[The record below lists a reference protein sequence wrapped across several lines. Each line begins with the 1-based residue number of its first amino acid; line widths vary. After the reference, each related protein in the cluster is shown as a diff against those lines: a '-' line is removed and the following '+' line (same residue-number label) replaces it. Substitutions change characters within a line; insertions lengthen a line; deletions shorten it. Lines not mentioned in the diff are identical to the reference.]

1 MEGFSMQTT
10 SIHEEWMDIADI
22 VNDLENDLEKKKL
35 SDFSGFDVVGHF
47 NNNNSSDKS
56 FQRQPSYL
64 EIFKEIEGEEL
75 MLGIDS
81 AETTFFTNNTSNNNN
96 NNNNNVDASVV
107 VRREGRRSSLNGYS
121 HYSPASPSDS
131 WISTED
137 FPEEL
142 EELQP
147 FELQL
152 GEQVAATFTF
162 EVVNK
167 TEEEASEG
175 EEMEEQSDSDEDYL
189 PEYSKPV
196 RRKSRAHQNT
206 FKEDDAFEDAHKDSS
221 DSDPDF
227 DPEDFEE
234 VRPAKENQKRHKEP
248 TSDYES
254 EEMSEEEKPQKSLVS
269 RRSRKPSRNPVP
281 QQRKKGSTLK
291 ISQWI
296 VELLRNPETNPSVI
310 MWEDEPAGKFR
321 VINSNAFAQLWAKVK
336 KNPAMNYEK
345 LSRAMRYY
353 YRNKEIEMVKG
364 ERLTYKFGP
373 NMRDFRAKD
382 RTDPNFQSRRN

>member
-1 MEGFSMQTT
+1 
-10 SIHEEWMDIADI
+10 MDIVTDI

-47 NNNNSSDKS
+47 NNNNNSDKS

-81 AETTFFTNNTSNNNN
+81 AETTFCTNNTSNNNNN

-107 VRREGRRSSLNGYS
+107 VRREGRRSSLTGYS
-121 HYSPASPSDS
+121 HYSPASPTDS

-142 EELQP
+142 DELQP
-147 FELQL
+147 FEMGDQLQL
-152 GEQVAATFTF
+152 GEQVAATFTL
-162 EVVNK
+162 EVINK
-167 TEEEASEG
+167 TEEASE
-175 EEMEEQSDSDEDYL
+175 EEMEEQSDSDEDYV

-196 RRKSRAHQNT
+196 RRKSRAHQDT
-206 FKEDDAFEDAHKDSS
+206 FKDDDAFEDAQKDSS

-234 VRPAKENQKRHKEP
+234 VRPAKKNQKRHKEP

-254 EEMSEEEKPQKSLVS
+254 EELSEEERPQRKHVS
-269 RRSRKPSRNPVP
+269 RRSRKPSRNPIP